1 MEEAKMTAKEIQKR
15 NEKAQ
20 NLRVIQVDDSVFYCE
35 SEEGKI
41 CYKVSYVDDNDFYC
55 TCGDFARGSKA
66 ESNFRCKHLL
76 AIMQCIPSG
85 DFETAE
91 YLEKRKP
98 KLDERFITSIEGRDF
113 VYYSGLLDLAHQ
125 KGLIKLNVETLQFPS
140 KENDNTAICRA
151 VAETSFGNVFSDIGD
166 ANPNNCNHK
175 VARHLLRMAST
186 RAKARCLRDLD
197 NIGITCLEELGDLS
211 EVIGAEGAEKGVSK
225 KVFQKRTAK
234 IEKKESPS
242 EAVID
247 VTPTS
252 VTAASPEKKDS
263 EKDRQTGNGN
273 KVTEAKEAKKADGNG
288 NGKGKSK
295 QETIPKISSAQAN
308 AIANLSRRRGI
319 SVEELERMSTD
330 AYGVKVEHLTSADA
344 STFIRQ
350 LQQSS

>member
-1 MEEAKMTAKEIQKR
+1 MTAKEIQKR

-20 NLRVIQVDDSVFYCE
+20 NLRVIQIDESVYYVE

-41 CYKVSYVDDNDFYC
+41 CYKVTYVDDNDYFC

-66 ESNFRCKHLL
+66 DNNFRCKHLL

-85 DFETAE
+85 EFETAE

-113 VYYSGLLDLAHQ
+113 VYYAGLLDLAHQ
-125 KGLIKLNVETLQFPS
+125 KGLVKLNVETLQYPS
-140 KENDNTAICRA
+140 KENDSTAICRA

-211 EVIGAEGAEKGVSK
+211 EVIGAEAADKGTPK
-225 KVFQKRTAK
+225 KAFQKRAAK

-252 VTAASPEKKDS
+252 VTSAPPERKDS
-263 EKDRQTGNGN
+263 EKDQPSGNGN
-273 KVTEAKEAKKADGNG
+273 KAADVKDAKKTDGNG
-288 NGKGKSK
+288 NGRGKTK
-295 QETIPKISSAQAN
+295 QETTPKISSAQAN

-319 SVEELERMSTD
+319 SVEDLEKMSTD
-330 AYGVKVEHLTSADA
+330 AFGVKVEHLSQKDA
-344 STFIRQ
+344 SSLIRQ